1 MGMTK
6 LGVKSCLLMSRI
18 AHAITKIPRKG
29 TEEREFGSLGFG
41 QKYTSMI
48 STKTGS
54 GREQGSLLVSQ
65 KPHRR
70 LYLHPLLRGS
80 NKRGWQDEGGG
91 TNAAGKCLLIN
102 QIAYERTETA
112 RNGKKER
119 ELWILVRNKHFNKM
133 GSV

>member
-1 MGMTK
+1 
-6 LGVKSCLLMSRI
+6 
-18 AHAITKIPRKG
+18 
-29 TEEREFGSLGFG
+29 
-41 QKYTSMI
+41 MI

-54 GREQGSLLVSQ
+54 GGREQGSLLVSQ

-70 LYLHPLLRGS
+70 LYLHPLLRGP

-91 TNAAGKCLLIN
+91 TNAAGECLLIN

>member
-1 MGMTK
+1 
-6 LGVKSCLLMSRI
+6 
-18 AHAITKIPRKG
+18 
-29 TEEREFGSLGFG
+29 
-41 QKYTSMI
+41 MI

-54 GREQGSLLVSQ
+54 GGREQGSLLVSQ

-119 ELWILVRNKHFNKM
+119 ELWILVRNIHFNKM